1 MSSRQHVAFR
11 ASYRRIRLCAPV
23 PGPNADFGMA
33 PVFVPA
39 GDHAGKLFVGR
50 KTGELYSISA
60 DDGHVLW
67 ETATSPVGV
76 NGGLSWGISV
86 DDSRAYFTATNS
98 DYKTWQLQPSN
109 QTINRSAYGA
119 LSLSD
124 GKILWE
130 TPVSMNGVSMGP
142 PTVVGDLVLV
152 ARTGEDPNG
161 TTSYDAS
168 QGGLVVLDKA
178 DGTVITD
185 FDLTT
190 NFHGGVAVDGP
201 YILFGTGYSGP
212 GAPAKVPGG
221 FHVLQVG
228 T

>member
-1 MSSRQHVAFR
+1 MCPA
-11 ASYRRIRLCAPV
+11 I

-39 GDHAGKLFVGR
+39 RDVAGKLFVGR

-60 DDGHVLW
+60 DNGHILW
-67 ETATSPVGV
+67 ATATSPVGV

-86 DDSRAYFTATNS
+86 DDSRVYYTAINS
-98 DYKTWQLQPSN
+98 DYKTWQLQTSS
-109 QTINRSAYGA
+109 QAVNRSAYGA
-119 LSLSD
+119 ASLSD
-124 GKILWE
+124 GRILWE
-130 TPVSMNGVSMGP
+130 TPVSKNGVAMGP

-161 TTSYDAS
+161 TMSYDAS
-168 QGGLVVLDKA
+168 QGGLVVLDKV
-178 DGTVITD
+178 DGAFKTD
-185 FDLTT
+185 FKLTT
-190 NFHGGVAVDGP
+190 NFHGGVAVDGL

-212 GAPAKVPGG
+212 GTPATVPGG
-221 FHVLQVG
+221 FHVFRAG